1 MRASGRVAREARSD
15 ATQGGARAEPLA
27 PPRLRSDGN
36 PGGKSSD
43 ERACHLDRQGDEVQE
58 SARLLTSGQKCALI
72 GHPFLQGCLMRFN
85 DILKSKRVWAVIGTI
100 AVVVLKDRTS
110 LSEQQILEIVALVS
124 ALVVGDSLRPVAPPD
139 EVAK

>member
-1 MRASGRVAREARSD
+1 M
-15 ATQGGARAEPLA
+15 
-27 PPRLRSDGN
+27 
-36 PGGKSSD
+36 K
-43 ERACHLDRQGDEVQE
+43 
-58 SARLLTSGQKCALI
+58 
-72 GHPFLQGCLMRFN
+72 FN

-124 ALVVGDSLRPVAPPD
+124 ALVVGDSLRPVAPKPD

>member
-1 MRASGRVAREARSD
+1 MR
-15 ATQGGARAEPLA
+15 L
-27 PPRLRSDGN
+27 
-36 PGGKSSD
+36 
-43 ERACHLDRQGDEVQE
+43 
-58 SARLLTSGQKCALI
+58 
-72 GHPFLQGCLMRFN
+72 N

-124 ALVVGDSLRPVAPPD
+124 ALIVGDSLRPVAPKPD

>member
-1 MRASGRVAREARSD
+1 
-15 ATQGGARAEPLA
+15 
-27 PPRLRSDGN
+27 
-36 PGGKSSD
+36 
-43 ERACHLDRQGDEVQE
+43 
-58 SARLLTSGQKCALI
+58 
-72 GHPFLQGCLMRFN
+72 MRFN

-124 ALVVGDSLRPVAPPD
+124 ALVVGDSLRPVAPKSD

>member
-1 MRASGRVAREARSD
+1 
-15 ATQGGARAEPLA
+15 
-27 PPRLRSDGN
+27 
-36 PGGKSSD
+36 
-43 ERACHLDRQGDEVQE
+43 
-58 SARLLTSGQKCALI
+58 
-72 GHPFLQGCLMRFN
+72 MRFN

-124 ALVVGDSLRPVAPPD
+124 ALVVGDSLRPVAPKPD